1 MKKRITMAGIWI
13 GIFLGMVIV
22 AYAITSLF
30 FTGSQTSDLSKKEIF
45 QFDLDTGLT
54 SAEIGSGDI
63 FSVAPVI
70 YNDETEEMYMFVKV
84 QMPVYTD
91 STGESAD
98 SLLYTYDVSG
108 DWTLVESG
116 SETAVY
122 AYGSGG
128 MTTLYLGESTT
139 ALTN

>member
-1 MKKRITMAGIWI
+1 
-13 GIFLGMVIV
+13 
-22 AYAITSLF
+22 
-30 FTGSQTSDLSKKEIF
+30 
-45 QFDLDTGLT
+45 
-54 SAEIGSGDI
+54 
-63 FSVAPVI
+63 
-70 YNDETEEMYMFVKV
+70 MFVKV

-122 AYGSGG
+122 AYGSGE

>member
-1 MKKRITMAGIWI
+1 M
-13 GIFLGMVIV
+13 
-22 AYAITSLF
+22 
-30 FTGSQTSDLSKKEIF
+30 
-45 QFDLDTGLT
+45 T
-54 SAEIGSGDI
+54 SAEIGSGDS

-70 YNDETEEMYMFVKV
+70 YNDATEEMYVFVEV

-122 AYGSGG
+122 AYGSGE
-128 MTTLYLGESTT
+128 MTTLYSGESTT
-139 ALTN
+139 ALTNQMTMKSITNAEYTAMDDINITITRYAVGTEGMSTNPADAWSECKTIGGIQ